1 MKLEQSSSE
10 ILNHYI
16 NFVSEI
22 QSILPN
28 NYVVGVADREKYLYL
43 MLGDI
48 IKIQPNISV
57 GSQILKD
64 DAIYIAI
71 QKEEIVESTIPESV
85 YGFPLKVR
93 AVPIKDS
100 DGNVIGG
107 FSLAM
112 NIENREELLN
122 ATNLI
127 GISTDQAF
135 NSVEKLST
143 LAGKLANHQ
152 SILRNLSKEI
162 ETSISETKNIIEFI
176 QGISKTTKIL
186 SFNAAIESSKAGE
199 AGRGFSVV
207 SSEMRKM
214 AENTGSSAKN
224 IELVLENIKA
234 KIFEISK
241 EIDKTANI
249 SEQQED
255 IAEEISSI
263 INELVSSTEIL
274 NKSAS
279 KYN

>member
-1 MKLEQSSSE
+1 
-10 ILNHYI
+10 
-16 NFVSEI
+16 
-22 QSILPN
+22 
-28 NYVVGVADREKYLYL
+28 
-43 MLGDI
+43 
-48 IKIQPNISV
+48 
-57 GSQILKD
+57 
-64 DAIYIAI
+64 
-71 QKEEIVESTIPESV
+71 
-85 YGFPLKVR
+85 
-93 AVPIKDS
+93 
-100 DGNVIGG
+100 
-107 FSLAM
+107 M